1 MPYISKY
8 WKKLTKN
15 YKLIFFQEI
24 CTKKILIR
32 KYLIVI
38 IIITIIIEI
47 QNKWNKILKD
57 RWKIHKEFRKWHHK
71 KFLFRK

>member
-15 YKLIFFQEI
+15 NKSIFFQEI
-24 CTKKILIR
+24 CSKKILIR
-32 KYLIVI
+32 KYSLVI

-57 RWKIHKEFRKWHHK
+57 RWKIQKELRKWHNK